1 MQLFKQKEN
10 KKRRNVFTMNLG
22 RLNFKGKLS
31 FAEKLNKYF
40 ISAFDKEFTFRKDRE
55 TLVAKSNWI
64 AYSQVE
70 GNLRI

>member
-55 TLVAKSNWI
+55 TLMAKSN
-64 AYSQVE
+64 
-70 GNLRI
+70 